1 MSDPEKDKNNPEV
14 PTEEIVDAVIIE
26 EEDQKTNKDNS
37 ADTPEEESGEAAE
50 IAEETS
56 DDTPEDDDTAAE
68 EIPPEADTVT
78 APPPEDPVVVQK
90 VGFVPLVLG
99 GVVAA
104 GLGFGASQF
113 IFPEGLSGS
122 KSIAAIEALDAQ
134 LRKQNATMAALEKRL
149 VAAENITV
157 PEPDLSPVTDAVL
170 GVETAMSELSAQY
183 AGLESRL
190 TDLEKRPAE
199 GGAAAAA
206 VEAYE
211 REVKALK
218 DAMEKQKVEVDAL
231 VSAAQ
236 EDKASAEMTA
246 QQAMI
251 RSAISRV
258 QIALDTGASFAD
270 AMADLEAAGL
280 TVPAALSAVADTG
293 VATIAQLTVDYP
305 IAARNA
311 LAASRK
317 DEGTGG
323 NVWNFFRNQLGVR
336 SLEPKEG
343 EGADAVLSRAEAAL
357 ADGRLTDA
365 MAELEGLPEEGRVEL
380 TDWMARATQ
389 RAEAIAAAEDLSAQV
404 ASN

>member
-26 EEDQKTNKDNS
+26 EEDQPVTEDS
-37 ADTPEEESGEAAE
+37 PADTPEDESDEEV
-50 IAEETS
+50 S
-56 DDTPEDDDTAAE
+56 DDTSEDDDTAE
-68 EIPPEADTVT
+68 EETQPEAETVI
-78 APPPEDPVVVQK
+78 APPPEDPVVEQK
-90 VGFVPLVLG
+90 PGFVPLVLG

-122 KSIAAIEALDAQ
+122 KSTAAIEALDAQ
-134 LRKQNATMAALEKRL
+134 LQKQNATMTALEKRL
-149 VAAENITV
+149 VAAENTTA
-157 PEPDLSPVTDAVL
+157 PEPDLSPVTDAVSS
-170 GVETAMSELSAQY
+170 VEIAMSELSAQY
-183 AGLESRL
+183 TALEARL

-258 QIALDTGASFAD
+258 QIALDTGAGFAD
-270 AMADLEAAGL
+270 ALADLEGAGL
-280 TVPAALSAVADTG
+280 TLPTALSTVADTG
-293 VATIAQLTVDYP
+293 VATIAQLTADYP
-305 IAARNA
+305 IAARKA

-336 SLEPKEG
+336 SLGPKEG

-365 MAELEGLPEEGRVEL
+365 MAELQGLPEEGRVEL

>member
-1 MSDPEKDKNNPEV
+1 VSDPEKDKNNPEV

-26 EEDQKTNKDNS
+26 EEDQPVTEDS
-37 ADTPEEESGEAAE
+37 PADTPEDESDEEV
-50 IAEETS
+50 S
-56 DDTPEDDDTAAE
+56 DDTSEDDDTAE
-68 EIPPEADTVT
+68 EETQPEAETVI
-78 APPPEDPVVVQK
+78 APPPEDPVVEQK
-90 VGFVPLVLG
+90 SGFVPLVLG

-122 KSIAAIEALDAQ
+122 KSTAAIEALDAQ
-134 LRKQNATMAALEKRL
+134 LQKQNATMTALEKRL
-149 VAAENITV
+149 VAAENTAA
-157 PEPDLSPVTDAVL
+157 PEPDLSPVTDAVSS
-170 GVETAMSELSAQY
+170 VETAMSELSAQY
-183 AGLESRL
+183 TALEARL

-258 QIALDTGASFAD
+258 QIALDTGAGFAD
-270 AMADLEAAGL
+270 ALADLEGAGL
-280 TVPAALSAVADTG
+280 TLPTALSTVADTG
-293 VATIAQLTVDYP
+293 VATIAQLTADYP
-305 IAARNA
+305 IAARKA